1 MCGNVKC
8 FRLEPQDKKTK
19 VSKHDAR
26 QFFSFLHVCTCHTGY
41 IGDGKTCLGDS
52 NKFPSMSRKVLY
64 DQRGAIFIAAL
75 SIHTIPAIR
84 SGK

>member
-1 MCGNVKC
+1 MRMLTVG
-8 FRLEPQDKKTK
+8 
-19 VSKHDAR
+19 SY
-26 QFFSFLHVCTCHTGY
+26 VCTCHTGY
-41 IGDGKTCLGDS
+41 TGDGQTCLDDS